1 MDLIE
6 NIKTRRSIRTYTK
19 QNIEKSQI
27 LLLLESAMYAPSA
40 HNEQPWQFIVVDDTS
55 ILEKI
60 SWFHQWIT
68 MAKEAPVGIL
78 VCWDLNK
85 DVAGGFW
92 IQDCAAATQNIL
104 LTAHNLWLGTVWT
117 GIYPQKDIIEK
128 FSSFFKLPEHIVP
141 FAFIPLGYPAGEWRA
156 GNRFKEEKIHWNSR

>member
-60 SWFHQWIT
+60 S
-68 MAKEAPVGIL
+68 
-78 VCWDLNK
+78 
-85 DVAGGFW
+85 
-92 IQDCAAATQNIL
+92 
-104 LTAHNLWLGTVWT
+104 
-117 GIYPQKDIIEK
+117 
-128 FSSFFKLPEHIVP
+128 
-141 FAFIPLGYPAGEWRA
+141 
-156 GNRFKEEKIHWNSR
+156 